1 MLHTVDLLEGKNC
14 KIIRKLLNDIS
25 EEKYSNAMENRID
38 NQKHVR
44 KNIEKYSKE
53 GVIKVQV

>member
-1 MLHTVDLLEGKNC
+1 MLHTVDHLEKKNW

-38 NQKHVR
+38 NQKYVR
-44 KNIEKYSKE
+44 RNVEKYSKE
-53 GVIKVQV
+53 EVIEVQV